1 MAQKKK
7 QRRSRGRTLLFY
19 IIFPLIVWFV
29 AFLVWFYWYDLRHLL
44 VKNQEPKARPQA
56 ARQVDKSDKA
66 ERSPAKRSQEK
77 IFDEERKKLG
87 DIIERQK

>member
-1 MAQKKK
+1 M
-7 QRRSRGRTLLFY
+7 
-19 IIFPLIVWFV
+19 WFI
-29 AFLVWFYWYDLRHLL
+29 AFLVWFYWYELRDLF
-44 VKNQEPKARPQA
+44 VKDQEPKARPKV
-56 ARQVDKSDKA
+56 ARQLDRGDKA

>member
-29 AFLVWFYWYDLRHLL
+29 AFLVWFYWYDLRNLF
-44 VKNQEPKARPQA
+44 VRDQEPKAHPKA
-56 ARQVDKSDKA
+56 ARQLDRGDKA